1 MTSPAD
7 IVPPERQAAGRYM
20 PPADSAVNNN
30 KEENCTFEKIIEKNL
45 MTKKNLIPI
54 LFLTVNFFVANA
66 QENKEIT
73 VKTSAS
79 DVTIF
84 IKGAQ
89 VTRKTSVNFPAGK
102 STLRFTNLSPY
113 IDAKSIQV
121 KVDGAVMVMSV
132 NHTLNYND
140 TAKLNNDVAVYI
152 KQIEAIDEKIKIEQT
167 NLEIIAEEINFLKEN
182 KKIGGTD
189 KGIEYNNLKLTAEY
203 YNQQISALT
212 NKKAE
217 TDKKI
222 KTLNEEKATIQK
234 KNASAGNIKPEA
246 TGEIILVADCK
257 IALSAPVELSYYV
270 NNASWF
276 PSYDIRAKD
285 ITQPIDLIYKANVM
299 QNTKEEWK
307 NVKLRISSANP
318 RLGSVAPKL
327 KTYMLNYWTKPP
339 RYDIGN
345 NDLSNTV
352 SGIVTDESGEPLVGA
367 AITIKS
373 TTIGTIADIDGKY
386 SLAIPAGGGELQ
398 VTYIGYNTKT
408 LPINNSNINIRL
420 EENVQALE
428 EVVVVGYGTQKKSN
442 LTGELAGRVAGVSVQ
457 SESAKPKSVPVPVA
471 QVENTTSVEFE
482 IKTPYTIAS
491 ESKTTVVEME
501 HYSLSTE
508 YEYYCVPKVDKDA
521 FLLANIV
528 DWEQYNLLEGEVNI
542 FFENTFVGK
551 TILDVRYMSDTLNIS
566 LGRDKNIVVKREK
579 TKEFTQTKF
588 LSSKAEVTRDWK
600 ISVRNNKHQP
610 ISMILLDQIPVST
623 VSEIEVTTEKL
634 SNGILNK
641 ETGEV
646 KWKFTLPPVQKT
658 EFDLLYKVRYP
669 KDKNLTVE

>member
-1 MTSPAD
+1 M
-7 IVPPERQAAGRYM
+7 Q
-20 PPADSAVNNN
+20 N
-30 KEENCTFEKIIEKNL
+30 KI
-45 MTKKNLIPI
+45 LISI
-54 LFLTVNFFVANA
+54 LFVTICSFVANA

-73 VKTSAS
+73 VKTTVS
-79 DVTIF
+79 DVTVF

-113 IDAKSIQV
+113 IDAKSVQV
-121 KVDGAVMVMSV
+121 KVDGEVIVMSV

-140 TAKLNNDVAVYI
+140 TAKLNNEVVAYI
-152 KQIEAIDEKIKIEQT
+152 KQMEAIDEKVKEEQI

-203 YNQQISALT
+203 YNQQIAAMT

-222 KTLNEEKATIQK
+222 KRLNEEKSAIQK
-234 KNASAGNIKPEA
+234 KIASAGSVKPEP
-246 TGEIILVADCK
+246 TGEILLTADSK
-257 IALSAPVELSYYV
+257 SALRMPVEVSYYV

-285 ITQPIDLIYKANVM
+285 ITHPVDLVYKANVM

-307 NVKLRISSANP
+307 NVNLRISSANP
-318 RLGSVAPKL
+318 NLGSVAPKL
-327 KTYMLNYWTKPP
+327 KTYTLDYWTKPP
-339 RYDIGN
+339 RYDVGN
-345 NDLSNTV
+345 SDLSNTV
-352 SGIVTDESGEPLVGA
+352 SGVVIDDNGEPLIGASVMIKGTSIGA
-367 AITIKS
+367 AT
-373 TTIGTIADIDGKY
+373 DINGRY
-386 SLAIPAGGGELQ
+386 SLAIPAGGGDLQ
-398 VTYIGYNTKT
+398 VSYIGFKT
-408 LPINNSNINIRL
+408 QTQPINSNNINIRL
-420 EENVQALE
+420 EEDFQALD
-428 EVVVVGYGTQKKSN
+428 EVVVMAYGSTKKSN
-442 LTGELAGRVAGVSVQ
+442 VSGASVR
-457 SESAKPKSVPVPVA
+457 SESAKPKFVPLPVA

-491 ESKTTVVEME
+491 ENKTTVVEME
-501 HYSLSTE
+501 HYSISTE

-528 DWEQYNLLEGEVNI
+528 DWEQYNLLEGEANI

-551 TILDVRYMSDTLNIS
+551 TILDVRYLSDTLNIS

-579 TKEFTQTKF
+579 AKEFTQTKF

-600 ISVRNNKHQP
+600 IMVRNNKRQP
-610 ISMILLDQIPVST
+610 ISMVLLDQIPVST
-623 VSEIEVTTEKL
+623 VSEIEVTSEKL
-634 SNGILNK
+634 SNGILSK

-646 KWKFTLPPVQKT
+646 KWKFTLPPTQKT
-658 EFDLLYKVRYP
+658 EFELLYKVRYP
-669 KDKNLTVE
+669 KDKSLTVE